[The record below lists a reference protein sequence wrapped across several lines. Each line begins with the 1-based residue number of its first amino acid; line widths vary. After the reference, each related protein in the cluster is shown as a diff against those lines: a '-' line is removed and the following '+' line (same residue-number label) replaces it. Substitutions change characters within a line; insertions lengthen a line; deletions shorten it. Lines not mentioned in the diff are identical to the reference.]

1 MSEPENLQ
9 QKNRVVYNVQ
19 DLFFGLASGERNEPY
34 VTGVNGEE
42 IEVLKRIHRVTS
54 VSYDFQVMRQD
65 IGVLGR
71 SSFEDNIITSPPDIN
86 VTISYSLEGLNNES
100 KMGFNVLSLG
110 SAAIP
115 NKEFSSP
122 FVDGSNKNVQQNIY
136 LAVNQD
142 QSDIKDKIRD
152 PSEIHGLLS
161 SGRFREIQHSQ
172 STGMGMVVFQNC
184 KPNNYSVDISL
195 GNFPKA
201 DVSFISDN
209 AIYLNNA
216 SGQHVPWVDT
226 KTAKTYLKQSVKSNG
241 QKIDAEF
248 MVPKYY
254 ARQNPYF
261 DPNYTFKPG
270 DAQITIETRAMDEDS
285 LLRNSQGDIYDF
297 EDGEMPDVY
306 KGARTI
312 DSNISYAG
320 SNSLFVDGDN
330 QGGGVRF
337 DLQNTQ
343 MKKDEFYTLD
353 LYIKTDIPHP
363 NALEVHF
370 QAKDSP
376 TDSTSNI
383 STFAAIKYQDGWLQI
398 KKRVKLDKVKK
409 YLYIYTNTTN
419 KNFWLDN
426 VTIIKDSENPPL
438 KFHSDLLQSLQLN
451 VPLNRQNISCVGY
464 KYYIDRPLSLP
475 VKSTF
480 SVGMSSQDKE
490 YPIEVAGEDRL
501 GNFLDNLSKDQEYDV
516 SITFTD
522 EQANEG
528 MKYRIFG
535 AKFEGVSYGLDI
547 GSPKSHTINFSMSND
562 YDFGRNI
569 ISAEGRGLFVLDFL
583 VNDSL
588 IPLTDDQGNIFAD
601 PFPHKF

>member
-1 MSEPENLQ
+1 MAEPENLQ
-9 QKNRVVYNVQ
+9 QKNRVIYNVQ
-19 DLFFGLASGERNEPY
+19 DLFFGLASGEQNTPHI
-34 VTGVNGEE
+34 TGANGEDV
-42 IEVLKRIHRVTS
+42 EVLKRLHRVTS

-86 VTISYSLEGLNNES
+86 LTISYSLEGLNNES

-110 SAAIP
+110 SASTT
-115 NKEFSSP
+115 NKEFTSSFIDP
-122 FVDGSNKNVQQNIY
+122 SNNVQQNIY

-142 QSDIKDKIRD
+142 QADIKDTIRD
-152 PSEIHGLLS
+152 PSEIANLIS
-161 SGRFREIQHSQ
+161 SGRYREIQHPQ

-216 SGQHVPWVDT
+216 SGQYVPWIDG
-226 KTAKTYLKQSVKSNG
+226 KTAKSYYKQNNKNE
-241 QKIDAEF
+241 DAEF
-248 MVPKYY
+248 MVPRYY
-254 ARQNPYF
+254 RRQNPYF

-270 DAQITIETRAMDEDS
+270 DANITIETRPMDEDS
-285 LLRNSQGDIYDF
+285 LLRNSQGNIYDF
-297 EDGEMPDVY
+297 EDGQMPE
-306 KGARTI
+306 AHLALRTI
-312 DSNISYAG
+312 DSSVKYAG
-320 SNSLFVDGDN
+320 LQSLKVDGDST
-330 QGGGVRF
+330 GGGVRF
-337 DLQNTQ
+337 DLPHTK
-343 MKKDEFYTLD
+343 MVKDNYYTLE

-363 NALEVHF
+363 NVLQVLFE
-370 QAKDSP
+370 AKDNP
-376 TDSTSNI
+376 TDNTSNL
-383 STFAAIKYQDGWLQI
+383 STFAAVRYQDGWLQV

-409 YLYIYTNTTN
+409 YLYIYTNTAH

-426 VTIIKDSENPPL
+426 VIIYKDSENPPL

-451 VPLNRQNISCVGY
+451 VPLNRQNVACVGH
-464 KYYIDRPLSLP
+464 KYYIDRPVQLP
-475 VKSTF
+475 VKTTF

-490 YPIEVAGEDRL
+490 YPIEVAGEDRQ
-501 GNFLDNLSKDQEYDV
+501 GNFLDNLSKDQEYDI

-522 EQANEG
+522 DEAKEG

-569 ISAEGRGLFVLDFL
+569 VSAEGRGLFVLDFL

-588 IPLTDDQGNIFAD
+588 IPLTDDQGNNFAD
-601 PFPHKF
+601 PFPHNF